1 MGRNFVHL
9 SVAFRWV
16 PASVGGLA
24 ASAVMAGHSASE
36 DARERAYVPAIHI
49 FCQGEKQDVD
59 ARAKRGH
66 DERTVGR
73 CHLSLPGLTR
83 QSIPLCKSFSRRR
96 WMRGSSPRMTPQEQ
110 ALSVPLRSAQYPS
123 FPPRF
128 RARIDSPLLR
138 SPPNEGSRAPRDVR
152 VQRHPLDVADA
163 SKTRV
168 NALMTPHARRLARR
182 LASHDA
188 GRSPLGAPPWRF

>member
-36 DARERAYVPAIHI
+36 DARERAYVPAIHV

-96 WMRGSSPRMTPQEQ
+96 WMRGSSH
-110 ALSVPLRSAQYPS
+110 PS